1 MQSTVKLLHPAPFK
15 EALQNRL
22 CGHLVKHG
30 LLFTT
35 VQAGLVEELGSVE
48 RSEPLVGPIDGQA
61 EAAVKSVAEFAGQA
75 GHFVFAAV
83 GGKRQP
89 HHELHRPPFGH
100 QGGDG
105 GEFFVVALAADGGQR
120 VGNAHFGIALCHA
133 DAGFAKIEGQR
144 SAVWD
149 IKHGRRF
156 E

>member
-1 MQSTVKLLHPAPFK
+1 MPSTVKLFHPAAFK

-22 CGHLVKHG
+22 RGHLVEHG
-30 LLFTT
+30 LLFAA
-35 VQAGLVEELGSVE
+35 VQAGLIEELGGIE
-48 RSEPLVGPIDGQA
+48 RSEPLVCPIHGQA
-61 EAAVKSVAEFAGQA
+61 EAAVEAVAELAGQA

-156 E
+156 G